1 MSDESTTRTITVA
14 DVSEGPGGDG
24 TTPGASVSLPVV
36 ELLTGRGFVTG
47 KSGSGKSILEG
58 TPVHTE
64 SGRKPIE
71 AVEEG
76 DRVLSLNRHTFERE
90 FREVQA
96 TIQHTDDRLLRVT
109 LEDGTELVGT
119 EDHSFLTVDGME
131 VVPVRGDELEAGTW
145 MPLARELPST
155 ASTTEVDLADYVD
168 DGANNLVVDGGV
180 IQSGPRT
187 DDRHLALD
195 FETGKEV
202 GLYLAEGS
210 FDSHLTIQISN
221 VDDDVKAFLG
231 SRGYNVYDRSC
242 TKGFRPLA
250 RFFEAEFGRGAAE
263 KSIPNWA
270 FDTPEPF
277 RAGLLSGYLDGDGTV
292 GHSTVAAM
300 SKSEALVDGLRELFR
315 GFGVST
321 TVREKFT
328 RYEGERRRYRRL
340 RVDAFCLDRLRDV
353 VDLSVGSKAEDLD
366 ALCRS
371 RTDGD
376 RYNSKD
382 MIPNF
387 GPVLNAA
394 ARSAGW
400 TTRDSDRRVDGA
412 SVHHLTRQQTAG
424 RETYNRLVEEL
435 GIGGRARAF
444 GESDVQWKRVA
455 AVEELDAE
463 RPVYDLD
470 VAVNDNFVANGVF
483 VHNSNSASV
492 VAERLLDD
500 GYPLLVVDVEGEYY
514 GLKEEYELL
523 HAGAD
528 DECDIQVAPEHA
540 EKLASLALE
549 QNVPIILDVSGYL
562 DESVA
567 DELVFETARHLFAKE
582 KKLKQPFLLLVE
594 EVHEYIPEGGGTTD
608 AGRMLVKIGKR
619 GRKHG
624 LGLLGISQR
633 PANVK
638 KDYITQCDWLC
649 WHRLTW
655 DNDTQVV
662 RRIIDR
668 EHAEAVED
676 LDDGEA
682 FLMTDW
688 SESIRRV
695 QFHRKRTFDAG
706 ATPGLDDFERPELKS
721 VDDDLV
727 ADLRDITDER
737 ERRESKL
744 ADLRQ
749 ELERKEARIA
759 ELESELE
766 QARNLEQMAER
777 FSQAL
782 LDRSQAPYRDGAAVT
797 VDDTGGTS
805 ADANSGA
812 AADSSGIDLDG
823 TGEWPDVGVD
833 ATDGSADAE
842 EGRRAGLDAGEGS
855 PRDDEPAGTA
865 ARDTDERPG
874 GGDGETG
881 ADGPA
886 AAASTGPDGAASD
899 DETAETD
906 QQPVTVGGDASAD
919 DEADDE
925 SAGTGTDDP
934 ARMTLGTREALVAD
948 LADRIQALDETPTA
962 MLRHVRSDGP
972 VTPVEAHVA
981 AGGNADREL
990 AYGRMRRLRRAGL
1003 VEHVGRG
1010 AYAYALPALVR
1021 AEYDDRLHE
1030 SDLADVLRSVEDE
1043 FVENPVHGWT
1053 FADVDG
1059 APDAAVT
1066 DPDAEIADADDD
1078 ALAPAFREEDVE
1090 FVDEAEFVGDSR
1102 GDDETTAADHGEDAE
1117 FVDSES
1123 GDEPP
1128 QAERGPSD
1136 PDDAGSSREDGG
1148 TDPSPP
1154 TSGDPRDG
1162 QDAEIIE

>member
-1 MSDESTTRTITVA
+1 MSEGSTTRTITVA

-24 TTPGASVSLPVV
+24 TAPGTSVSLPVV

-76 DRVLSLNRHTFERE
+76 DRVLSLNRHTFEQE

-131 VVPVRGDELEAGTW
+131 VVPVRGDELESGTW

-168 DGANNLVVDGGV
+168 DRANNLVVDGGV

-187 DDRHLALD
+187 DDRHLTLD

-210 FDSHLTIQISN
+210 FDSHLTIQIPN

-231 SRGYNVYDRSC
+231 SRGYNVHDRSC
-242 TKGFRPLA
+242 NKGFRPLA
-250 RFFEAEFGRGAAE
+250 RFFETEFGRSAAE

-277 RAGLLSGYLDGDGTV
+277 RAGLLSGYIDGDGTV
-292 GHSTVAAM
+292 GDSTVTAT
-300 SKSEALVDGLRELFR
+300 SKSESLVDGLRELFR

-321 TVREKFT
+321 TVREKST
-328 RYEGERRRYRRL
+328 LYEGETRRYRRIT
-340 RVDAFCLDRLRDV
+340 VDSFCLDRLRDV
-353 VDLSVGSKAEDLD
+353 LELSVESKAESLD
-366 ALCRS
+366 TLCR
-371 RTDGD
+371 D
-376 RYNSKD
+376 RVDDDQYDSKD

-387 GPVLNAA
+387 GPVLDAA
-394 ARSAGW
+394 ARRTGW
-400 TTRDSDRRVDGA
+400 TTRDSDGRGA
-412 SVHHLTRQQTAG
+412 SVHHLTRQQMAG
-424 RETYNRLVEEL
+424 RETYNRIVEGL

-444 GESDVQWKRVA
+444 GESDIQWKRVA
-455 AVEELDAE
+455 EVEELDAE
-463 RPVYDLD
+463 RAVYDLD
-470 VAVNDNFVANGVF
+470 VACNDNFVANGVF

-500 GYPLLVVDVEGEYY
+500 GFPLLVVDVEGEYY

-528 DECDIQVAPEHA
+528 EECDIQVRPEHA
-540 EKLASLALE
+540 GKLASLALE

-562 DESVA
+562 DEEVA
-567 DELVFETARHLFAKE
+567 DELVFETARQLFVKE

-594 EVHEYIPEGGGTTD
+594 EVHEYIPEGGGTTE

-727 ADLRDITDER
+727 SQLRSITDEQ

-744 ADLRQ
+744 AELRQ
-749 ELERKEARIA
+749 ELERKEAKIEQLEA
-759 ELESELE
+759 ELSEARDLE
-766 QARNLEQMAER
+766 RMADR

-782 LDRSQAPYRDGAAVT
+782 LDRSQAPYR
-797 VDDTGGTS
+797 GGT
-805 ADANSGA
+805 DE
-812 AADSSGIDLDG
+812 
-823 TGEWPDVGVD
+823 T
-833 ATDGSADAE
+833 
-842 EGRRAGLDAGEGS
+842 R
-855 PRDDEPAGTA
+855 PRDDGPNAPP
-865 ARDTDERPG
+865 TD
-874 GGDGETG
+874 D
-881 ADGPA
+881 
-886 AAASTGPDGAASD
+886 ASTGVD
-899 DETAETD
+899 DETSGVSESDHPTITATGDWPTVGADESASTDESTEPTGSTAGDRADETD
-906 QQPVTVGGDASAD
+906 DQSPGRHDDPCEAAEPSQQPVTV
-919 DEADDE
+919 E
-925 SAGTGTDDP
+925 SAAGRDGQTADSAAGDP
-934 ARMTLGTREALVAD
+934 ARMPLGTREALVAD
-948 LADRIQALDETPTA
+948 LGDRIEALPQTVTA
-962 MLRHVRSDGP
+962 MLRHVRREGP
-972 VTPVEAHVA
+972 VAPVEAHVE
-981 AGGNADREL
+981 AGGNADREI
-990 AYGRMRRLRRAGL
+990 AYSRMRRLRRAGL

-1010 AYAYALPALVR
+1010 EYAYALPALVR

-1030 SDLADVLRSVEDE
+1030 SDLADVVQAVEDG
-1043 FVENPVHGWT
+1043 FVDDPVHGWT
-1053 FADVDG
+1053 LREVEA
-1059 APDAAVT
+1059 ASTPDAAVT
-1066 DPDAEIADADDD
+1066 DPDVEIVASADDD
-1078 ALAPAFREEDVE
+1078 ALAPAFREDDAEY
-1090 FVDEAEFVGDSR
+1090 VDEGEIVA
-1102 GDDETTAADHGEDAE
+1102 DDE
-1117 FVDSES
+1117 
-1123 GDEPP
+1123 
-1128 QAERGPSD
+1128 
-1136 PDDAGSSREDGG
+1136 DAGRDSAGADGSASSGG
-1148 TDPSPP
+1148 RPGEAVAAEGQSDAG
-1154 TSGDPRDG
+1154 GDPRDG
-1162 QDAEIIE
+1162 RDAEFID

>member
-1 MSDESTTRTITVA
+1 MSDGPTTRTITVA
-14 DVSEGPGGDG
+14 DVSDGPGGDG
-24 TTPGASVSLPVV
+24 TAPGASVSLPVV

-76 DRVLSLNRHTFERE
+76 DRVLSLNRHTFEQE
-90 FREVQA
+90 FREVRA
-96 TIQHTDDRLLRVT
+96 TIRHTDDRLLRVT

-119 EDHSFLTVDGME
+119 EDHSFLTVDGTE
-131 VVPVRGDELEAGTW
+131 IVPVRGDELEAGTW

-155 ASTTEVDLADYVD
+155 ASTTEIDLADYVD
-168 DGANNLVVDGGV
+168 DGANDLVVDGGV

-221 VDDDVKAFLG
+221 VDEEVKAFLR
-231 SRGYNVYDRSC
+231 SRGYDVDDRSC
-242 TKGFRPLA
+242 NKGFQPLA

-270 FDTPEPF
+270 FDTPESF
-277 RAGLLSGYLDGDGTV
+277 RAGLLSGYVDGDGTV
-292 GHSTVAAM
+292 GDSTVTAM
-300 SKSEALVDGLRELFR
+300 SKSEPLVDGLRELLR

-328 RYEGERRRYRRL
+328 RHEGERRRYRRL
-340 RVDAFCLDRLRDV
+340 GVDAFCLDRFRDV
-353 VDLSVGSKAEDLD
+353 VDLSVGSKSEALD
-366 ALCRS
+366 ALCRT
-371 RTDGD
+371 RADGD

-382 MIPNF
+382 TIPNF

-400 TTRDSDRRVDGA
+400 TARDSDRRVDGA
-412 SVHHLTRQQTAG
+412 SVNHLTRQQKAG
-424 RETYNRLVEEL
+424 RETYNRIVEEL

-455 AVEELDAE
+455 EVEEFDAE
-463 RPVYDLD
+463 RTVYDLD

-500 GYPLLVVDVEGEYY
+500 GYPLLIVDVEGEYY
-514 GLKEEYELL
+514 GLKEEFELL

-549 QNVPIILDVSGYL
+549 QNVPIVLDVSGYL
-562 DESVA
+562 DEAVA

-706 ATPGLDDFERPELKS
+706 ATPGLDEFERPELKS

-727 ADLRDITDER
+727 SDLRAITDEQQ
-737 ERRESKL
+737 RRESEL

-759 ELESELE
+759 ELEAELGE
-766 QARNLEQMAER
+766 ARNLEQMAER

-782 LDRSQAPYRDGAAVT
+782 LDRSNAPHRDETAGDAGRSAPTDGAS
-797 VDDTGGTS
+797 DTDGV
-805 ADANSGA
+805 
-812 AADSSGIDLDG
+812 DLDG
-823 TGEWPDVGVD
+823 TGEWPDAGAD
-833 ATDGSADAE
+833 AAAPRDADGQPPRDGGPPPTAGGERTAPTERDTGESADRPGPERADTDAPDAAE
-842 EGRRAGLDAGEGS
+842 PSGPRAADETGS
-855 PRDDEPAGTA
+855 GDRPAG
-865 ARDTDERPG
+865 
-874 GGDGETG
+874 
-881 ADGPA
+881 
-886 AAASTGPDGAASD
+886 
-899 DETAETD
+899 TD
-906 QQPVTVGGDASAD
+906 QQPVAVGRAD
-919 DEADDE
+919 GADEAAGDDPAA
-925 SAGTGTDDP
+925 AGP
-934 ARMTLGTREALVAD
+934 ARMTLGTHEALVAD
-948 LADRIQALDETPTA
+948 LADRVASLDEPPTA
-962 MLRHVRSDGP
+962 MLRHVRSEGP

-990 AYGRMRRLRRAGL
+990 AYGRIRRLRRAGL
-1003 VEHVGRG
+1003 VDHVGKG
-1010 AYAYALPALVR
+1010 KYAYALPALVR
-1021 AEYDDRLHE
+1021 EEYDDRLHE
-1030 SDLADVLRSVEDE
+1030 NDLADVLRSVEAA
-1043 FVENPVHGWT
+1043 FVEDPVHGWT
-1053 FADVDG
+1053 LADVDEAG

-1066 DPDAEIADADDD
+1066 DPDVEFVEADED
-1078 ALAPAFREEDVE
+1078 ALTPAFRQEDVE
-1090 FVDEAEFVGDSR
+1090 FVDEAEFV
-1102 GDDETTAADHGEDAE
+1102 
-1117 FVDSES
+1117 
-1123 GDEPP
+1123 DEPDRG
-1128 QAERGPSD
+1128 AEASD
-1136 PDDAGSSREDGG
+1136 DTTDGADSSGTSDDTGRSSV
-1148 TDPSPP
+1148 TA
-1154 TSGDPRDG
+1154 SGDPRDG